1 MQTERSVQSFG
12 NRYRQ
17 IPFMYDV
24 KRNVYNEENFQQ
36 EHRRR
41 GPISGTM
48 DINITTFK
56 HHVQCRCSWHKFL
69 RCMLTVFP
77 FLEWICL
84 YRFKDWLLG
93 DLLAGLSVGLVQVP
107 QGLTLS
113 LLTRQLIPPLNVTY
127 AAFCSSVIYVIFGS
141 CHQMSIGPFFLVS
154 ALMINVLKER
164 PFSNGHLILG
174 TFVKDDFSLPTFYV
188 NYNRSLS
195 VVASTTFLTG
205 IIQLSMGMLGMGFVA
220 TYLPDAAISAYLAAV
235 ALHIIVAQMTYVF
248 GIMISFHAGPI
259 SFIYN
264 IINYCIALPK
274 ANSTS
279 ILLFLTAVVA
289 LRINKCIRI
298 SFNRYP
304 IEFPMELLLI
314 LGFSLLTSRIT
325 MATENS
331 KMLINMIPYS
341 FVFPETPE
349 FGVLSKIV
357 LQAMSLALVSSFL
370 LISLGKKIAFFHNYR
385 TNSNQDL
392 IAIGLCNVV
401 SSFFRCCVFTGSM
414 ARTIIQD
421 KSGGR
426 QQFASLV
433 GAGVMLL
440 LMVKMG
446 TFFHNLP
453 NAVLA
458 GIILSNV
465 VPYLEAV
472 YNLPTLWRQDQYD
485 CVIWMVTFSAAIF
498 LGLDLGLLI
507 SLVFTFFI
515 ITVRSHRTKILLL
528 GQIPNTNI
536 YRNVNDY
543 REVILIPGVKIFQ
556 FCSSI
561 TFVNVYHL
569 KHKLLKEICMVKV
582 PLKEEEIYTLFHESE
597 TSIADNKICRCFCDC
612 EELEPEPRVAYTER
626 YENKQE
632 QGSSINLIRCS
643 YLASGDTSLN
653 TSEEQVPYTVSSTSQ
668 RNVGQNYEDTEKAW
682 LPNSPPRNSSLPPP
696 ENSESLAQSR
706 SRSVIVP
713 YSDTSV
719 QINTHT
725 IILDFSMVHY
735 VDSRAL
741 VILRQ
746 MCNAFYNANILVL
759 ISGCHTSVVK
769 SFEKN
774 DFFDEGITKA
784 QLFLS
789 LHDAVLFAL
798 SRKFSEPS
806 DLSIDETETVIQ
818 ETYSESDK
826 NGNLSK
832 LRLKPG
838 SAIIDGSQHASPTY
852 TKTLKPIKDD
862 LEFDLSPTYTKTL
875 KPLKGDLDF
884 DLELDPML
892 ASEETSGMDLNLDLD
907 LDLDRETELDPGSE
921 LDSDTQARHELELES
936 ELETD
941 AQTEPEPETE
951 EEPEL
956 EPESQRERKPQ
967 PKTRARAQSPWR
979 SYFTAYRFGSASSQ
993 SAGTPQTRQAEK
1005 RQPHTYPNSPKGN
1018 EDPW

>member
-1 MQTERSVQSFG
+1 MQTERSIQSFG
-12 NRYRQ
+12 SRYRQ

-36 EHRRR
+36 EHRRK
-41 GPISGTM
+41 GPASGNVNV
-48 DINITTFK
+48 NITTFK

-69 RCMLTVFP
+69 KCVLTVFP
-77 FLEWICL
+77 FLEWMCL

-154 ALMINVLKER
+154 ALLINVLKER
-164 PFSNGHLILG
+164 PFNNGHLILG
-174 TFVKDDFSLPTFYV
+174 TFVKDDFSVPTFYV

-195 VVASTTFLTG
+195 MVASTTFLTG
-205 IIQLSMGMLGMGFVA
+205 IIQLSMGVLGMGFVA
-220 TYLPDAAISAYLAAV
+220 TYLPEAATSAYLAAV
-235 ALHIIVAQMTYVF
+235 ALHIILAQMTCIF
-248 GIMISFHAGPI
+248 GIMVSFHAGPI
-259 SFIYN
+259 SFVYN

-314 LGFSLLTSRIT
+314 LGFSLLTSKIS

-349 FGVLSKIV
+349 FGVLGRIV
-357 LQAMSLALVSSFL
+357 LQALSLSLVSSFL
-370 LISLGKKIAFFHNYR
+370 LISLGKKIANLHNYR
-385 TNSNQDL
+385 VNSNQDL
-392 IAIGLCNVV
+392 IAIGLCNLL

-440 LMVKMG
+440 LMVKIG
-446 TFFHNLP
+446 SFFHNLP

-465 VPYLEAV
+465 VPYLEAI
-472 YNLPTLWRQDQYD
+472 YNLPTLWRQDQYE
-485 CVIWMVTFSAAIF
+485 CVVWMVTFSAAIF
-498 LGLDLGLLI
+498 LGLDVGLLI

-515 ITVRSHRTKILLL
+515 ITVRSHRTKFLIL

-536 YRNVNDY
+536 YRNVIDY

-556 FCSSI
+556 CCSSI
-561 TFVNVYHL
+561 TFVNVFHL
-569 KHKLLKEICMVKV
+569 KRKLLKEVNMVKL
-582 PLKEEEIYTLFHESE
+582 PLKEEEIYTLFNESE
-597 TSIADNKICRCFCDC
+597 TSVAENRICRCFCDC
-612 EELEPEPRVAYTER
+612 EELEPEARVAYTER
-626 YENKQE
+626 YENKQDR
-632 QGSSINLIRCS
+632 GSSINLIRCS
-643 YLASGDTSLN
+643 YLGSGDTSPT
-653 TSEEQVPYTVSSTSQ
+653 TSEEQIPYTVSSTSQ
-668 RNVGQNYEDTEKAW
+668 RNIGNFEDTEKAW
-682 LPNSPPRNSSLPPP
+682 LPNNPPRNSPLPPP
-696 ENSESLAQSR
+696 ENSESLGQSR
-706 SRSVIVP
+706 SRSAIMP

-735 VDSRAL
+735 VDNRAL

-769 SFEKN
+769 LFEKN

-806 DLSIDETETVIQ
+806 DLSMDETETVIQ

-826 NGNLSK
+826 NDNLSN
-832 LRLKPG
+832 LRLKTG
-838 SAIIDGSQHASPTY
+838 NAILEGSQHASPHY
-852 TKTLKPIKDD
+852 AKTHKAVKDD
-862 LEFDLSPTYTKTL
+862 LEFDLSPGFTKTHKAVKDDL
-875 KPLKGDLDF
+875 EFDLDS
-884 DLELDPML
+884 ML
-892 ASEETSGMDLNLDLD
+892 ASEQTSGMDLNLDLD
-907 LDLDRETELDPGSE
+907 LDFEDRESELDPGSE
-921 LDSDTQARHELELES
+921 VDSEIQAKPEQELES

-941 AQTEPEPETE
+941 AQTEAETE

-956 EPESQRERKPQ
+956 EPEPEPEKKPQ

-979 SYFTAYRFGSASSQ
+979 NYLTAYRFGSSSSQ
-993 SAGTPQTRQAEK
+993 SGVPPQTRPAEK
-1005 RQPHTYPNSPKGN
+1005 RQPHTYPNSPQNNK
-1018 EDPW
+1018 DPW